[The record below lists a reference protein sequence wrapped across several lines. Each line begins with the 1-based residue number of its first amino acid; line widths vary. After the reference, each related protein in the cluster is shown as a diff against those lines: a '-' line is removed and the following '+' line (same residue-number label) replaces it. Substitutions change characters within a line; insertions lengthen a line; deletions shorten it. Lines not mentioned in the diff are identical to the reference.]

1 MNQRIWSCHL
11 RQDRPILRG
20 IVRSLRSSV
29 LVVALLVSSATPLWA
44 GVPIY
49 HGQLA
54 VGAARTTIDDASG
67 NVVMTVRNFL
77 FRPDLGSNGMFP
89 AEEQVTIG
97 LGIDSLLL
105 PAGSL
110 VPNKKGT
117 KFTYRS
123 PGGRDRDITFFRMS
137 LTPAGDW
144 KVKFKVVGMSLS
156 QLTIV
161 SPSCESLAVIV
172 GDDDAFSGVT
182 LARKTNLFGEFIGK
196 RVKLQGA
203 CEPEDWP
210 WD

>member
-1 MNQRIWSCHL
+1 MNQRFSSCH
-11 RQDRPILRG
+11 RRRDHPILRD
-20 IVRSLRSSV
+20 IVPSVRWSL
-29 LVVALLVSSATPLWA
+29 LVVALLVSSVKPLWA
-44 GVPIY
+44 GVPIF

-54 VGAARTTIDDASG
+54 IGAARTTIDDASG

-77 FRPDLGSNGMFP
+77 FRPDLSSNGMFP
-89 AEEQVTIG
+89 AEEPITIG
-97 LGIDSLLL
+97 LGIDSLVL
-105 PAGSL
+105 PAGAL

-123 PGGRDRDITFFRMS
+123 PGGRERDIVFFRMS
-137 LTPAGDW
+137 LTPSGDW
-144 KVKFKVVGMSLS
+144 KVKFKVIGMSLS

-161 SPSCESLAVIV
+161 SPMCESLAVIV

-182 LARKTNLFGEFIGK
+182 LARKTNLFGEFVGK

-203 CEPEDWP
+203 CTPEDWP

>member
-1 MNQRIWSCHL
+1 MLC
-11 RQDRPILRG
+11 G
-20 IVRSLRSSV
+20 IVRSLRWS
-29 LVVALLVSSATPLWA
+29 LFVVALLVSSATSLWA

-54 VGAARTTIDDASG
+54 VGAARTTIDDGSG
-67 NVVMTVRNFL
+67 EIVMTVRNFL
-77 FRPDLGSNGMFP
+77 FRPDLGSNGMSP
-89 AEEQVTIG
+89 ATEPLTIG
-97 LGIDSLLL
+97 LGLDSLIL

-117 KFTYRS
+117 RFTHRS
-123 PGGRDRDITFFRMS
+123 PGGRDRDIVFFRMA
-137 LTPAGDW
+137 LTKSGAW
-144 KVKFKVVGMSLS
+144 KIRFKIIGISLS

-161 SPSCESLAVIV
+161 SPACESLAVII

-182 LARKTNLFGEFIGK
+182 LARKTNVFGEFVGK

-203 CEPEDWP
+203 CVPEDWP